1 MTSSPKP
8 PSLSGILAGWKPP
21 EPIFLLSVDLDALLD
36 GVAVKP
42 WLLAF
47 VRCCTQPSHPSQP
60 GCFPVSCATAIG
72 RLARLWS
79 PADPAQIPAIIASLL
94 DGQPGIAL
102 RCAAWARSLTA
113 AQSGF
118 ILRCALNHVDD
129 LYDVLSWA
137 LRGDDRINSLA
148 ERRDDLESLLWV
160 LRQGQVEDADLLAG
174 SLASFDEHARA
185 RRAAIEALTWQDDDL
200 LAEVACNE
208 PTQWW
213 GHIEGVE
220 HVWGVDD
227 LLR

>member
-1 MTSSPKP
+1 MTKPKK
-8 PSLSGILAGWKPP
+8 LSTVLANWKPP
-21 EPIFLLSVDLDALLD
+21 EPIFLAPVDLDALLD
-36 GVAVKP
+36 GIAVKP

-47 VRCCTQPSHPSQP
+47 VRRYTRPLAPSHP
-60 GCFPVSCATAIG
+60 GCDPVMGATSIG

-79 PADPAQIPAIIASLL
+79 PADAAQIPAIIASLL

-113 AQSGF
+113 EQSRF
-118 ILRCALNHVDD
+118 ILRRALDHVDD
-129 LYDVLSWA
+129 LYDTLSWV
-137 LRGDDRINSLA
+137 LRGDDRINALA

-160 LRQGQVEDADLLAG
+160 LRQGQVENADLLEG
-174 SLASFDEHARA
+174 SLASFDEYAKA
-185 RRAAIEALTWQDDDL
+185 RRAAIEALTWEDDDL

-213 GHIEGVE
+213 GHIEGVG
-220 HVWGVDD
+220 HAWGLDG